1 MSLEMYQNLKQRYT
15 DIKPIRGRAVEV
27 RPWDKRRRDWE
38 QIVRYTRAI
47 DGAVMYAARL
57 HETNVISVA
66 PNGDI
71 HFDSGGWVTPS
82 TADFMSQV
90 MRDCTG
96 RYRSVCKQANAIWVY
111 TDSQLSATGQ
121 MAYRKVSNTGGLTLT
136 YDPATGKYDAPLTTI
151 TKKSVNRTVIKEVRH
166 SLNKFKQ
173 FYKMFLKMSDGLIS
187 ADTVAQYAIAEDSGG
202 HMGVRVTEMF
212 VPFKGNDVVFPLKE
226 YWWNGT
232 IAKRDALKVLW
243 IAQSD
248 DDNAYVPL
256 LCYLHRT
263 LNGYRVDGINPARM
277 VTTSNGMKV
286 QSSDAT
292 IAPEEVNELL
302 EKLIKQHLDVWNYET
317 VTVTQPTKDE
327 LPILT

>member
-1 MSLEMYQNLKQRYT
+1 MSLEMYQDFKQKYET
-15 DIKPIRGRAVEV
+15 IKPIRGRAVEV

-38 QIVRYTRAI
+38 QIVQYTRAI
-47 DGAVMYAARL
+47 DGAVMYAAKL
-57 HETNVISVA
+57 HDTNVISVS

-90 MRDCTG
+90 MLDSTG

-173 FYKMFLKMSDGLIS
+173 FYKTFLKMSDGLLS
-187 ADTVAQYAIAEDSGG
+187 ADTIAQYSI
-202 HMGVRVTEMF
+202 VRDTEWRARIIGSIS
-212 VPFKGNDVVFPLKE
+212 VPFKGVEVMFSRENYWGRQVPKE
-226 YWWNGT
+226 N
-232 IAKRDALKVLW
+232 AMKLLE

-248 DDNAYVPL
+248 DESAYVPL
-256 LCYLHRT
+256 LCLLVWITNIQCTKVGNFRT
-263 LNGYRVDGINPARM
+263 VIAANGLE
-277 VTTSNGMKV
+277 V
-286 QSSDAT
+286 QGADISL
-292 IAPEEVNELL
+292 APEEVDGLMET
-302 EKLIKQHLDVWNYET
+302 LIKQHLDVWNYKT

-327 LPILT
+327 LPVLT